1 MVEFTT
7 LTKRFQRLNSK
18 SCL

>member
-18 SCL
+18 GCL